1 MSKVIEQIAQG
12 INIVPLVATLHNHP
26 ELWNQH
32 TMRTE
37 NECSPHHR
45 LDDIW
50 VRFNDYCNYNGNH
63 AEFIKEHD
71 SVWYNSPLV
80 EHVKDLV
87 FPLMAAVKGERLGGI
102 LITRIKPGQICKP
115 HEDSGWHAE
124 YYQKYAIQLQSN
136 LQQEFCFD
144 GESFSALPGDVY
156 RFDNSKLHWVTND
169 SDQDR
174 ITMIV
179 CIKHD

>member
-12 INIVPLVATLHNHP
+12 INIVPLVSALQNNP
-26 ELWNQH
+26 GLWNQN

-37 NECSPHHR
+37 NKNSPHYE

-50 VRFNDYCNYNGNH
+50 VRFNDLKNYLNQ
-63 AEFIKEHD
+63 ESFIKQHD
-71 SVWYNSPLV
+71 SVWYESDIIQ
-80 EHVKDLV
+80 HVRELV
-87 FPLMAAVKGERLGGI
+87 FPLMAYVKGERLGGI
-102 LITRIKPGQICKP
+102 LITRIKPGQMCKP

-124 YYQKYAIQLQSN
+124 YYKKYAIQLQGN
-136 LQQEFCFD
+136 LNQAFCFE

-179 CIKHD
+179 CIKHE